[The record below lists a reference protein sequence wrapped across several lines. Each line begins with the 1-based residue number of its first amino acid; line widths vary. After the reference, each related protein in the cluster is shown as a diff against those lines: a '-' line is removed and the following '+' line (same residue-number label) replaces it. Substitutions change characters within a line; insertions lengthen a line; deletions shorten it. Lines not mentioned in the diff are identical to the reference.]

1 MLCAI
6 EIYNKPDFKYREETF
21 CILALNAWELLFKA
35 KLVEE
40 ENNKLTAI
48 YEYER
53 RQNKDGS
60 TSKREYVKR
69 NRAGNPMTISIGK
82 AITQLDNE
90 QEILVS
96 NAVKTNIDGM
106 LEIRDNAIHFMNTG
120 PQLAIKVQGMGTANV
135 RNYMTLVQNWF
146 DVSLDKYHFYLMPL
160 GFVRDFRSADT
171 VSLNQDEKN
180 LISFFEDLGVET
192 EDEALSGFHVTL
204 EVDLKIQ
211 RSKSSDAAEVR
222 ITNDPTV
229 PEVRLS
235 EENVREKYPWD
246 YAELTRRLRNRY
258 EDFKANQKYHD
269 IRKPLLEVSK
279 YVNRR
284 YLDPSNP
291 NSGKKDYYNPNI
303 LKEFD
308 KHYTKS

>member
-1 MLCAI
+1 MKSRASKLLDKSVSAMLCAI

-211 RSKSSDAAEVR
+211 R
-222 ITNDPTV
+222 
-229 PEVRLS
+229 LS
-235 EENVREKYPWD
+235 PATQPRSASPMI
-246 YAELTRRLRNRY
+246 LRCP
-258 EDFKANQKYHD
+258 KCVSL
-269 IRKPLLEVSK
+269 RK
-279 YVNRR
+279 
-284 YLDPSNP
+284 
-291 NSGKKDYYNPNI
+291 
-303 LKEFD
+303 
-308 KHYTKS
+308 T